1 MKRSL
6 AEKKSGSENHK
17 EKNTS
22 DGGKEKNPPR
32 KVVHSLKS
40 SAQKEE
46 GGGKVNKG
54 SKGTDSREKVTVKIS
69 PEKGRNVEISSGVTG
84 PSEKKSKDGVI
95 EKNKNR
101 HMQLQRDT
109 LSISRL
115 ASPSLSKVEMVIE
128 V

>member
-32 KVVHSLKS
+32 RVVHSLKS

-69 PEKGRNVEISSGVTG
+69 PATILNSPDPGCDS
-84 PSEKKSKDGVI
+84 KSYK
-95 EKNKNR
+95 
-101 HMQLQRDT
+101 
-109 LSISRL
+109 
-115 ASPSLSKVEMVIE
+115 A
-128 V
+128 